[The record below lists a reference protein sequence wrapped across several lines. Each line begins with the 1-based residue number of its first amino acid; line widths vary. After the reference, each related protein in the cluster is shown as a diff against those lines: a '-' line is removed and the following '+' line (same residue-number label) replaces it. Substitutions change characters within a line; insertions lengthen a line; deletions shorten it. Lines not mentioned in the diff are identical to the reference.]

1 MKDNTKKEPQVS
13 AFRSLSEQD
22 RTRIRQMALNKRKKR
37 KKIRNTVLL
46 CLLILIIIG
55 AGGGAVWL
63 IQEKRASSSAREFQI
78 SREFSDIASKTAAR
92 SAGFAADLC
101 VAEGGDIALGE
112 VTLEEGQTGAL
123 MDLTAKKVLYAKGI
137 YERIYPAS
145 ITKIMTALVAIQYG
159 NLTDTVTITQ
169 EDVTLEEGS
178 QVCGF
183 LAGDQLTMDQ
193 LLHCLL
199 VFSGNDAAAAIASHV
214 GGTQEHFVELM
225 NEYAR
230 KLGMTGTHF
239 GNPHGLHQDNH
250 YTTVY
255 DIYLM
260 LQEAYKHTEFIDITS
275 LSSYTV
281 VFPRADGTEASIY
294 LEATDYYLNGLATPP
309 RNVTILAGK
318 TGTTDQAG
326 SCLALITQNAYGNP
340 FISIVL
346 GAYDKTLLYEEMGS
360 LLEKINEL

>member
-1 MKDNTKKEPQVS
+1 MKETKNKLSKPVS
-13 AFRSLSEQD
+13 RSLSEQD
-22 RTRIRQMALNKRKKR
+22 MRRIRQLAFDKRKKR
-37 KKIRNTVLL
+37 KKIRNTILL
-46 CLLILIIIG
+46 CLLMLVLIG
-55 AGGGAVWL
+55 AGGGAAWVISGGRL
-63 IQEKRASSSAREFQI
+63 SSNAREFDI
-78 SREFSDIASKTAAR
+78 SREFADNASRTGFR
-92 SAGFAADLC
+92 STGFAADLC
-101 VAEGGDIALGE
+101 VTEGDVSLGE

-123 MDLTAKKVLYAKGI
+123 MDLTEEEVLYAKGI

-159 NLTDTVTITQ
+159 NLTDTVTVTQ
-169 EDVTLEEGS
+169 EDLNLEEGS

-183 LAGDQLTMDQ
+183 LAGDELTMDQ

-239 GNPHGLHQDNH
+239 GNPHGLHQDTH

-260 LQEAYKHTEFIDITS
+260 LQEAFKHTEFTNITS
-275 LSSYTV
+275 LPSYTV
-281 VFPRADGTEASIY
+281 VFNRADGTEASIY

-309 RNVTILAGK
+309 RNVTILGGK

-326 SCLALITQNAYGNP
+326 SCLALITQNAYGKP

-360 LLEKINEL
+360 LLEKING